1 MGVTFYLYCMNK
13 PTKRKKKKSLMPGMI
28 QAIEE
33 IRADLL
39 GIKKLPDA
47 THRIEE
53 IARRVYGRQKG
64 A

>member
-1 MGVTFYLYCMNK
+1 MNK